1 MLDQSGRSIG
11 VQIDAQK
18 VDAKMNG
25 PKIKN
30 WTVQKATPG
39 LCDGIKLEGFVG
51 ERLSLKVEK

>member
-1 MLDQSGRSIG
+1 MDGPLEFKLTPK
-11 VQIDAQK
+11 K

-25 PKIKN
+25 PKMKN